1 MKKTTPIIIGLA
13 ILAVVGFQS
22 IFTVDETE
30 VAIVTTFGEFKA
42 SYTDP
47 GLKTKVPFIDSVTK
61 FDKRLQRV
69 DVPPETILTE
79 DKKRIRVDAY
89 ARYKIIN
96 PLLFFKNL
104 TNETTA
110 DSRIGSIV
118 ASRLREEIAQDTQ
131 DEVISEKRESVMKAV
146 TNTSNLFEIS
156 EPEALSMDIGLQS
169 PDLSFFSKSP
179 GDNSFSPVTSDMKAA
194 ILNNT
199 LDATIE
205 LKYFIP
211 LQDVWGVEI
220 IDVRIKRAD
229 FPDEVEAS
237 IFERMVAER
246 FRKSSAFRAEGEQ
259 QDKEIRA
266 FVDREVEITLETANG
281 QAAITRGEGEALAIE
296 ALAEALK
303 SDPEFYG
310 FVRSLEAYENSLDGS
325 TIILDPTSELFK
337 YLETYSNTK

>member
-1 MKKTTPIIIGLA
+1 MKKTTPILIGLA

-156 EPEALSMDIGLQS
+156 EPEALSMDSGLQS

>member
-1 MKKTTPIIIGLA
+1 MKKTTPILIGIA

-156 EPEALSMDIGLQS
+156 ESEALSMDSGLQS

-179 GDNSFSPVTSDMKAA
+179 GDNSFSPVTSDTKAA

-199 LDATIE
+199 LDASIE

>member
-1 MKKTTPIIIGLA
+1 MKKTTPILIGLA

-131 DEVISEKRESVMKAV
+131 DEVISEKRESVMEAV

-156 EPEALSMDIGLQS
+156 ESEALSMDSGLQS

>member
-1 MKKTTPIIIGLA
+1 M
-13 ILAVVGFQS
+13 
-22 IFTVDETE
+22 
-30 VAIVTTFGEFKA
+30 
-42 SYTDP
+42 
-47 GLKTKVPFIDSVTK
+47 
-61 FDKRLQRV
+61 
-69 DVPPETILTE
+69 
-79 DKKRIRVDAY
+79 
-89 ARYKIIN
+89 
-96 PLLFFKNL
+96 LFFKNL

-131 DEVISEKRESVMKAV
+131 DEVISEKRESVMEAV

-156 EPEALSMDIGLQS
+156 ESEALSMDSGLQS

-179 GDNSFSPVTSDMKAA
+179 GDNSFSPVTSDTKAA

-199 LDATIE
+199 LDASIE

>member
-1 MKKTTPIIIGLA
+1 MKRSTPILIGLVIVA
-13 ILAVVGFQS
+13 IIALQAL
-22 IFTVDETE
+22 FTVDETE
-30 VAIVTTFGEFKA
+30 VAIVTTLGEFKA
-42 SYTDP
+42 SYIEP
-47 GLKTKVPFIDSVTK
+47 GLKTKVPFVDSVTK

-69 DVPPETILTE
+69 DVPPETILTK

-96 PLLFFKNL
+96 PLIFFKNL
-104 TNETTA
+104 TNEATA

-131 DEVISEKRESVMKAV
+131 DEVISGKRESIMAAV

-156 EPEALSMDIGLQS
+156 ESEALSMENGLQNS
-169 PDLSFFSKSP
+169 DLSFFTKKE
-179 GDNSFSPVTSDMKAA
+179 GDDAFNP
-194 ILNNT
+194 INT
-199 LDATIE
+199 DDTAMLLSNALEATTEI
-205 LKYFIP
+205 KYFVP
-211 LQDVWGVEI
+211 LQDIWGVEI

-281 QAAITRGEGEALAIE
+281 QAAITRG
-296 ALAEALK
+296 
-303 SDPEFYG
+303 
-310 FVRSLEAYENSLDGS
+310 
-325 TIILDPTSELFK
+325 
-337 YLETYSNTK
+337 

>member
-69 DVPPETILTE
+69 DVPPETILTK

-156 EPEALSMDIGLQS
+156 EPEALSMDSGLQS

>member
-1 MKKTTPIIIGLA
+1 M
-13 ILAVVGFQS
+13 
-22 IFTVDETE
+22 
-30 VAIVTTFGEFKA
+30 
-42 SYTDP
+42 
-47 GLKTKVPFIDSVTK
+47 
-61 FDKRLQRV
+61 
-69 DVPPETILTE
+69 PPETILTE

-131 DEVISEKRESVMKAV
+131 DEVISEKRESVMEAV

-156 EPEALSMDIGLQS
+156 ESEALSMDSGLQS

-179 GDNSFSPVTSDMKAA
+179 GDNSFSPVTSDTKAA

-199 LDATIE
+199 LDASTE